1 MSTTP
6 LQELAKHGQS
16 IWIDYLSREMLDTG
30 ALESLMR
37 EGIVGVTSNPTIFE
51 QAISAGKGY
60 DKQLRA
66 TREKTSDPKELF
78 LALAAR
84 DVIDACDTLRPV
96 YDEGVRRAKEER
108 ASSRPG
114 SMTGPHVD
122 GFVSLEVDPLF
133 AYDTEATTAEASR
146 LHAMIDRPNLLLK
159 IPATKPG
166 LPAIEDMIA
175 AGKSINVTLIFSLQ
189 RYSEVAEA
197 YIRGLERLVAAGGD
211 PSRVASVASFFVSRV
226 DTETDKRLDAVG
238 GHEHLKG
245 KLAVANAKLAYQRY
259 KQVFAGERW
268 EFLASKGATA
278 QRCLWAST
286 STKNP
291 AYSDV
296 LYVEEL
302 IGPETVNTLPEKTIR
317 AFQDHGRVRP
327 TLEEGVDEAQALLEQ
342 LAAAGIDYDDV
353 TETLERE
360 GVDAF
365 AKSFSKLMDGIRT
378 RAAAA

>member
-1 MSTTP
+1 MGRTR
-6 LQELAKHGQS
+6 LEELARLGQS
-16 IWIDYLSREMLDTG
+16 IWIDYLSREMLDSGT
-30 ALESLMR
+30 LERLIQ

-60 DKQLRA
+60 DEGLRA
-66 TREKTSDPKELF
+66 ARERTSDAKEIF
-78 LALAAR
+78 LELAVR
-84 DVIDACDTLRPV
+84 DVADACDVLRGV
-96 YDEGVRRAKEER
+96 YDDGVRRAR
-108 ASSRPG
+108 AARG
-114 SMTGPHVD
+114 REDAAGRHVD
-122 GFVSLEVDPLF
+122 GFVSIEVDPLF
-133 AYDTEATTAEASR
+133 AYDTEATKAEALR
-146 LHAMIDRPNLLLK
+146 LHAAIDRPNLLVK

-175 AGKSINVTLIFSLQ
+175 AGKSINVTLIFSLE
-189 RYSEVAEA
+189 RYVEVAEA

-211 PSRVASVASFFVSRV
+211 PSTVASVASFFVSRV
-226 DTETDKRLDAVG
+226 DTEIDRRLDEIG
-238 GHEHLKG
+238 GHDDLKG

-259 KQVFAGERW
+259 KQIFAGERW
-268 EFLASKGATA
+268 ESLAAKGAA
-278 QRCLWAST
+278 SQRCLWAST

-327 TLEEGVDEAQALLEQ
+327 SLEEGVDEAQALFER
-342 LAAAGIDYDDV
+342 LASAGVDYVDV
-353 TETLERE
+353 TEKLERE
-360 GVDAF
+360 GVKAF
-365 AKSFSKLMDGIRT
+365 ADSFSKLMEGIKA